1 MFKKRLV
8 ALLCGAV
15 IISGLAVG
23 CGSGSEEGVHLK

>member
-15 IISGLAVG
+15 VVSGLAVG
-23 CGSGSEEGVHLK
+23 CGSGDDEKGGT